1 MSQIATTGKFSVIRL
16 EPHERG
22 SVHVLAAGKR
32 TVRVLVTAHAL
43 HRIHLWRL
51 TVRSVLRT
59 LLFPEEVL
67 RGHRGRFIAHWRR
80 RSHVV
85 RVVYEYEADLVVVVT
100 VYNPLAKRYFCG
112 GGRHEDQILT

>member
-1 MSQIATTGKFSVIRL
+1 MATTGKFSVIRL

-32 TVRVLVTAHAL
+32 TVRILVTAHAR
-43 HRIHLWRL
+43 HRIQLWRL
-51 TVRSVLRT
+51 AVRTVLRT

-67 RGHRGRFIAHWRR
+67 RGHRGRFIAHIAHWRR
-80 RSHVV
+80 RNHVV

-112 GGRHEDQILT
+112 GGRYEDQILA